1 MIKIKLCPSN
11 QIFKKQIKQFNY
23 CQNSKHKFI
32 NNKKNHQE
40 VQLKLINLSLEKKEN
55 TILARLKYK
64 TKIIKL
70 IKIKI

>member
-1 MIKIKLCPSN
+1 M
-11 QIFKKQIKQFNY
+11 
-23 CQNSKHKFI
+23 
-32 NNKKNHQE
+32 KNHQE